1 LARRSDSRPR
11 HEQIA
16 AVIRAQIMAG
26 DLPPGTQ
33 LPSTPNLVAQYSA
46 ANATIQSAL
55 AALKEEGFLYSQVG
69 KGVYVR
75 DRRPLVIDVAAYFA
89 PSQGGYS
96 YQLLD
101 VTEVESPP
109 EVAEAL
115 ALAAGDAV
123 ILRHRLLLHDGEPVE
138 LAWSY
143 YPASIVRDTELSR
156 RKKIAGGAPRALADL
171 GYPQH
176 DFLDRLSVRMPTTE
190 EVELLELPGNVPVI
204 RQLRVVRS
212 VGDRPVEVSVLVK
225 GGHLHELRYHQRV
238 QPEAG

>member
-1 LARRSDSRPR
+1 LARRSDGRPR

-26 DLPPGTQ
+26 DLPPGAQ

-55 AALKEEGFLYSQVG
+55 AALKEEGFLHSQVG

-101 VTEVESPP
+101 VTEVEPP
-109 EVAEAL
+109 AEVAEAL
-115 ALAAGDAV
+115 SLAEDDST
-123 ILRHRLLLHDGEPVE
+123 ILRHRLLLHDGDPVE

-143 YPASIVRDTELSR
+143 YPTSITRDTELSK
-156 RKKIAGGAPRALADL
+156 RKRITGGAPRVLADL

-190 EVELLELPGNVPVI
+190 EVEILELPGNVPII

-212 VGDRPVEVSVLVK
+212 VAERPVEASILIK
-225 GGHLHELRYHQRV
+225 GGHLHELRYHQSV